1 MGVVTT
7 PPDSRLQS
15 GSRMALQPPPL
26 GNITEEEEEE
36 ELVEEEEEE
45 EVDRDELIQSCRV
58 SMLVDIVCMPRTPP
72 CPHSIPACHP
82 CLLVCLSSSPVQEA
96 LLRQKKLRSEN
107 LQLQHKIAE
116 YLSRRKVRKSV
127 GQQWERGS
135 SGREAAVGEGQQWQQ
150 WERGSSGSSGRGR
163 GAAVGEG
170 QQWERGSSGRGAA
183 VAAVGEGQQWER
195 GSSGRGAAVAAVGEG
210 QQWQQWERG
219 SSGRVWGEGCGQ
231 CALLTHY
238 R

>member
-36 ELVEEEEEE
+36 ELMEEEEEE

-135 SGREAAVGEGQQWQQ
+135 SG
-150 WERGSSGSSGRGR
+150 SSGR

-183 VAAVGEGQQWER
+183 VGECG
-195 GSSGRGAAVAAVGEG
+195 GRGVVNVLRGVVNVLFSLTIGRGEARP
-210 QQWQQWERG
+210 WQER
-219 SSGRVWGEGCGQ
+219 
-231 CALLTHY
+231 H
-238 R
+238 